1 MVKKKVCLIG
11 MWGVGKT
18 SLVQQFVNS
27 IYDEKYH
34 STLGVK
40 VDTKEL
46 SVGDTDVK
54 LMLWDIAGAE
64 GDFSM
69 PMHYMNGAAGY
80 ILVIDGTRPETLECA
95 VELATRINEKIGDIP
110 FVIMANKSDLE
121 WDITGAD
128 IDAALGEFGQVW
140 FSGSAKTGE
149 NVELAFNTL
158 TEKLL

>member
-1 MVKKKVCLIG
+1 MIKKKVCLIG

-46 SVGDTDVK
+46 SVGDSDIK

-64 GDFSM
+64 NNFSI
-69 PMHYMNGAAGY
+69 PMHYLKGSKGY
-80 ILVIDGTRPETLECA
+80 MLVIDGTRTETLACA
-95 VELATRINEKIGDIP
+95 VELANKISVEIGDIP
-110 FVIMANKSDLE
+110 FVVMVNKSDLDWVMSDE
-121 WDITGAD
+121 D
-128 IDAALGEFGQVW
+128 IDAALSKFGQVW
-140 FSGSAKTGE
+140 FTGSAKTGE
-149 NVELAFNTL
+149 NVELAFHTL
-158 TEKLL
+158 AEKLL